1 MSSNECFTD
10 TVIRK
15 DFISDEENRYSY
27 ELILREGTK
36 TASWRIPLYS
46 IKVSMT
52 DSGGVSTSADITD
65 AFADVSRAIRFYEKL
80 VRNMATP
87 IDLPYVLEDEMG

>member
-1 MSSNECFTD
+1 MNSKECFTD

-15 DFISDEENRYSY
+15 DLVSDEENSYSY
-27 ELILREGTK
+27 ELILREGTR

-52 DSGGVSTSADITD
+52 DSDGIFTSADVTD
-65 AFADVSRAIRFYEKL
+65 AFADASRAIRFYEKL

-87 IDLPYVLEDEMG
+87 IDLPYVVEDEMG